1 VIRSPFEQDADEL
14 RREALKRAGQPLT
27 PQHAAC
33 EAVVDSQDGSTGR
46 LRRVRTADDDPAVEA
61 QEEAGR
67 GPGIREGAVE
77 VPKAFRDAHQ
87 PPADYPHPVAVRPE
101 DFRRGPITAGHDA
114 LSPGYGPPLSFPAPP
129 ALSRLMPDP
138 GGECA

>member
-1 VIRSPFEQDADEL
+1 VIRSPLEQDADEL
-14 RREALKRAGQPLT
+14 RREALKRAGPPLT

-33 EAVVDSQDGSTGR
+33 EGALDGEDRARS
-46 LRRVRTADDDPAVEA
+46 VRTADDDPVVEA

-67 GPGIREGAVE
+67 GPGIREGVAE
-77 VPKAFRDAHQ
+77 LPKAFRDAYG
-87 PPADYPHPVAVRPE
+87 PPADYPQPASVHPEV
-101 DFRRGPITAGHDA
+101 FRRGPITAGHDA

-129 ALSRLMPDP
+129 VLSSPRPGMTNL